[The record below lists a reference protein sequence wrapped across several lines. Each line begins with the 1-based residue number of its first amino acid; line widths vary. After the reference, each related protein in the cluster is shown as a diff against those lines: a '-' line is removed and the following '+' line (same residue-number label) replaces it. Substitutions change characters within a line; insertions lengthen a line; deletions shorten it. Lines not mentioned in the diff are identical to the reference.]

1 MRLSAHILCP
11 QETFPC
17 FYRNKECIQFAL
29 SNRKENTCSLND
41 NLEKMAKQL
50 YDYWFAQ
57 FDFPDENGRPYKS
70 SGEAMVWNEKLKREI
85 PNEWYC
91 GTLLD
96 IAEYTNG
103 LACQR
108 FRPIDDNKLPVIY

>member
-1 MRLSAHILCP
+1 MHIHIDFPLTP
-11 QETFPC
+11 FLVSIETAEC
-17 FYRNKECIQFAL
+17 FQFAL

-50 YDYWFAQ
+50 YDYWFVQ
-57 FDFPDENGRPYKS
+57 FDFPDESGRPYKS